1 MTTIYQLG
9 KMRPTL
15 PENNDFWIA
24 PNAFVIGNV
33 IMKKGTSVWFGTTIR
48 GDNETVTIKEGTNI
62 QENTILHT
70 DLGFPIEIGK
80 NCTIGHKAMLH
91 GCVIED
97 NTLSG
102 MGSTILNVARIAKN
116 CLVGACS
123 LVTEGKTFP
132 ENSLIMGSPAKVV
145 RQLTEKEIEGITK
158 SAEWYQKNMRRFNS
172 EMHAVEY

>member
-1 MTTIYQLG
+1 M
-9 KMRPTL
+9 
-15 PENNDFWIA
+15 D
-24 PNAFVIGNV
+24 
-33 IMKKGTSVWFGTTIR
+33 
-48 GDNETVTIKEGTNI
+48 GTNI

-91 GCVIED
+91 GCIIED
-97 NTLSG
+97 NTLIG
-102 MGSTILNVARIAKN
+102 MGSTILNGARIAKN

-158 SAEWYQKNMRRFNS
+158 SAQWYQQNMRRFNS
-172 EMHAVEY
+172 DMKAIKL

>member
-1 MTTIYQLG
+1 MTTIYELG
-9 KMRPTL
+9 NMKPTL

-24 PNAFVIGNV
+24 PSAFVIGNV
-33 IMKKGTSVWFGTTIR
+33 IMKEGTSVWFGTTIR
-48 GDNETVTIKEGTNI
+48 GDNEIVTIMDGTNI

-70 DLGFPIEIGK
+70 DLGFSIEIGK

-91 GCVIED
+91 GCIIED
-97 NTLSG
+97 NTLIG
-102 MGSTILNVARIAKN
+102 MGSTILNGARIAKN

-145 RQLTEKEIEGITK
+145 RQLTEEEIEGITK
-158 SAEWYQKNMRRFNS
+158 SAKWYQQNMRRFNS
-172 EMHAVEY
+172 DMKAIKL

>member
-33 IMKKGTSVWFGTTIR
+33 IMKEGASVWFGTTIR

-97 NTLSG
+97 NTLIG
-102 MGSTILNVARIAKN
+102 MGSTILNGARIAKN

-172 EMHAVEY
+172 EMHAIEY

>member
-15 PENNDFWIA
+15 PENKDFWIA

-33 IMKKGTSVWFGTTIR
+33 IMKAGTSVWFGTTIR
-48 GDNETVTIKEGTNI
+48 GDNETVTITEGTNI

-97 NTLSG
+97 NTLIG
-102 MGSTILNVARIAKN
+102 MGSTILNGARIAKN

-172 EMHAVEY
+172 EMHAIEY

>member
-1 MTTIYQLG
+1 M
-9 KMRPTL
+9 
-15 PENNDFWIA
+15 D
-24 PNAFVIGNV
+24 
-33 IMKKGTSVWFGTTIR
+33 
-48 GDNETVTIKEGTNI
+48 GTNI

-70 DLGFPIEIGK
+70 DLGYPIEIGK

-91 GCVIED
+91 GCIIED
-97 NTLSG
+97 NTLIG
-102 MGSTILNVARIAKN
+102 MGSTILNGARIAKN

-158 SAEWYQKNMRRFNS
+158 SAQWYQQNMRRFNS
-172 EMHAVEY
+172 EMKAIKL

>member
-1 MTTIYQLG
+1 M
-9 KMRPTL
+9 
-15 PENNDFWIA
+15 D
-24 PNAFVIGNV
+24 
-33 IMKKGTSVWFGTTIR
+33 
-48 GDNETVTIKEGTNI
+48 GTNI

-91 GCVIED
+91 GCIIEE
-97 NTLSG
+97 NTLIG
-102 MGSTILNVARIAKN
+102 MGSTILNGARIAKN

-145 RQLTEKEIEGITK
+145 RQLTEKEIEGVTK
-158 SAEWYQKNMRRFNS
+158 SAKWYQQNMRRFKSDMKATNL
-172 EMHAVEY
+172 

>member
-1 MTTIYQLG
+1 MTTVYQLG

-97 NTLSG
+97 NTLIG
-102 MGSTILNVARIAKN
+102 MGSTILNGARIAKN

-172 EMHAVEY
+172 EMHAIEY

>member
-1 MTTIYQLG
+1 MTTIYELG
-9 KMRPTL
+9 EMKPTL
-15 PENNDFWIA
+15 PDNSDFWIA
-24 PNAFVIGNV
+24 PNSFVIGNV
-33 IMKKGTSVWFGTTIR
+33 IMKEGTSVWFGTTIR
-48 GDNETVTIKEGTNI
+48 GDNELVTINSGTNI

-70 DLGFPIEIGK
+70 DLGFPIEIGI

-97 NTLSG
+97 NSLIG
-102 MGSTILNVARIAKN
+102 MGSTILNGARIPKN

-158 SAEWYQKNMRRFNS
+158 SAQWYQENMRRFKSN
-172 EMHAVEY
+172 MKAIKI

>member
-1 MTTIYQLG
+1 M
-9 KMRPTL
+9 
-15 PENNDFWIA
+15 D
-24 PNAFVIGNV
+24 
-33 IMKKGTSVWFGTTIR
+33 
-48 GDNETVTIKEGTNI
+48 GTNI

-91 GCVIED
+91 GCIIEE
-97 NTLSG
+97 NTLIG
-102 MGSTILNVARIAKN
+102 MGSTILNGARIAKN

-145 RQLTEKEIEGITK
+145 RQLTEKEVEGVTK
-158 SAEWYQKNMRRFNS
+158 SAQWYQQNMRRFKSDMKATNL
-172 EMHAVEY
+172 

>member
-1 MTTIYQLG
+1 MTTIYELG
-9 KMRPTL
+9 NMKPTL

-24 PNAFVIGNV
+24 PSAFVIGNV
-33 IMKKGTSVWFGTTIR
+33 IMKEGTSVWFGTTIR
-48 GDNETVTIKEGTNI
+48 GDNEIVTIMDGTNI

-91 GCVIED
+91 GCIIED
-97 NTLSG
+97 NTLIG
-102 MGSTILNVARIAKN
+102 MGSTILNGARIAKN

-158 SAEWYQKNMRRFNS
+158 SAQWYQQNMRRFNS
-172 EMHAVEY
+172 DMKAIKL

>member
-1 MTTIYQLG
+1 M
-9 KMRPTL
+9 
-15 PENNDFWIA
+15 
-24 PNAFVIGNV
+24 
-33 IMKKGTSVWFGTTIR
+33 
-48 GDNETVTIKEGTNI
+48 EGTNI

-91 GCVIED
+91 GCTIED
-97 NTLSG
+97 NTLIG
-102 MGSTILNVARIAKN
+102 MGSTILNGARIAKN

-145 RQLTEKEIEGITK
+145 RQLTEEEIEGITK

-172 EMHAVEY
+172 EMHAIEY

>member
-1 MTTIYQLG
+1 M
-9 KMRPTL
+9 
-15 PENNDFWIA
+15 D
-24 PNAFVIGNV
+24 
-33 IMKKGTSVWFGTTIR
+33 
-48 GDNETVTIKEGTNI
+48 GTNI

-91 GCVIED
+91 GCIIEE
-97 NTLSG
+97 NTLIG
-102 MGSTILNVARIAKN
+102 MGSTILNGARIAKN

-145 RQLTEKEIEGITK
+145 RQLTEKEIEGVTK
-158 SAEWYQKNMRRFNS
+158 SAQWYQQNMRRFKSDMKATNL
-172 EMHAVEY
+172 

>member
-1 MTTIYQLG
+1 M
-9 KMRPTL
+9 
-15 PENNDFWIA
+15 D
-24 PNAFVIGNV
+24 
-33 IMKKGTSVWFGTTIR
+33 
-48 GDNETVTIKEGTNI
+48 GTNI

-91 GCVIED
+91 GCIIED
-97 NTLSG
+97 NTLIG
-102 MGSTILNVARIAKN
+102 MGSTVLNGARIAKN

-158 SAEWYQKNMRRFNS
+158 SAQWYQQNMRRFNS
-172 EMHAVEY
+172 DMKDIEL